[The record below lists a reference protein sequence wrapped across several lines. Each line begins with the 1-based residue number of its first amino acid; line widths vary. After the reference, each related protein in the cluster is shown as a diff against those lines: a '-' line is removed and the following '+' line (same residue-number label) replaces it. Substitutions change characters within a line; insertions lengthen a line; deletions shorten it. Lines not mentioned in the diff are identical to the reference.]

1 MVFMFCLRCN
11 ALVVPIMFV
20 VRCFYQRKPGGVNMG
35 KRFKIN
41 VAIEAVDETE
51 FALKEYYQSWR
62 SGNQKQKM
70 PFLALHKSFKEN
82 HLRDLDGGPLK
93 LYLFF
98 AFAASN
104 DHGHSWHSISSIAS
118 YFNTQTRTVDNWIK
132 VLVEKELI
140 YREQKGKKSH
150 TTYLIPYSNTF
161 IQHETLTKRAE
172 DNQKVLDDLI
182 VRLQGLEFI
191 YGEILNVF
199 QLFQWGID
207 RNGRPNTKKN
217 SKQELLIITKR
228 KSGILIGH
236 LYRLMKSQHLSVD
249 EIYIEETS
257 VFTSPFKYNGRNV
270 TGIALEHAIDISG
283 HYGLDEMMSLLENL
297 SVMEEWKIEE
307 LSKIQYGEKDMFF
320 PPTEE
325 DAVEEKDEKSM

>member
-1 MVFMFCLRCN
+1 
-11 ALVVPIMFV
+11 
-20 VRCFYQRKPGGVNMG
+20 MG

-70 PFLALHKSFKEN
+70 PFLALYNSFKEN

-98 AFAASN
+98 AFAANN
-104 DHGHSWHSISSIAS
+104 DHGHSWHSISNIAN
-118 YFNTQTRTVDNWIK
+118 FFDTQTRTVDNWIK
-132 VLVEKELI
+132 VLVEKELV

-150 TTYLIPYSNTF
+150 TTYLIPYNDAF
-161 IQHETLTKRAE
+161 IQHEKLTKRVE

-182 VRLQGLEFI
+182 VRLQELEGV

-199 QLFQWGID
+199 QLFQWGTD
-207 RNGRPNTKKN
+207 RKGRPDTKKN

-228 KSGILIGH
+228 KNGILIGH
-236 LYRLMKSQHLSVD
+236 LYRLMKSQHLSID
-249 EIYIEETS
+249 EISIEETS
-257 VFTSPFKYNGRNV
+257 VFDSPFTYNEKTV
-270 TGIALEHAIDISG
+270 TGFALEHDIDINSYNG
-283 HYGLDEMMSLLENL
+283 SDEMMSLLKNL
-297 SVMEEWKIEE
+297 AVMEEWKIGE
-307 LSKIQYGEKDMFF
+307 LPQVEYGEKDVFF

-325 DAVEEKDEKSM
+325 VLEEHDAT